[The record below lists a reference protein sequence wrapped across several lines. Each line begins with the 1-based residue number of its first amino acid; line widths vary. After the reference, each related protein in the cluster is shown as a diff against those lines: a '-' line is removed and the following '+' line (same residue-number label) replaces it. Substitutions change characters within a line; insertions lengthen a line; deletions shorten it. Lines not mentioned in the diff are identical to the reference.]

1 MTNKSLLDDTVFD
14 NVNVV
19 VEPFA
24 VNSST
29 VLSVISKLAATSPMN
44 EPNITSDDSGA
55 VLNTIVESESI
66 PYRLWGLLYL
76 VVVEEHH

>member
-1 MTNKSLLDDTVFD
+1 MTNKSLFDVTVFD

-29 VLSVISKLAATSPMN
+29 VLSVISKLPTVSPIN
-44 EPNITSDDSGA
+44 DANILSDASGA
-55 VLNTIVESESI
+55 ELNTIVESGSI
-66 PYRLWGLLYL
+66 
-76 VVVEEHH
+76 V

>member
-1 MTNKSLLDDTVFD
+1 MLSLQIIVWICVTPSSVTNTSLLDGTVFD

-29 VLSVISKLAATSPMN
+29 VLSVRSFA
-44 EPNITSDDSGA
+44 
-55 VLNTIVESESI
+55 
-66 PYRLWGLLYL
+66 
-76 VVVEEHH
+76 

>member
-1 MTNKSLLDDTVFD
+1 MNVIVLSIVLYALVVDCVFGYCTTPSSVTNKSLFDETVFD

-29 VLSVISKLAATSPMN
+29 VLSATSKLAATSPMN
-44 EPNITSDDSGA
+44 
-55 VLNTIVESESI
+55 
-66 PYRLWGLLYL
+66 
-76 VVVEEHH
+76 

>member
-1 MTNKSLLDDTVFD
+1 MVGYCVTPSSVTNKSLLDATVFES
-14 NVNVV
+14 VNVV

-44 EPNITSDDSGA
+44 QPNILSDDSGA
-55 VLNTIVESESI
+55 
-66 PYRLWGLLYL
+66 
-76 VVVEEHH
+76 

>member
-1 MTNKSLLDDTVFD
+1 MTNKSLFDGTVFD

-44 EPNITSDDSGA
+44 EPNILSDDSGA
-55 VLNTIVESESI
+55 VLNTIVESDSI
-66 PYRLWGLLYL
+66 PYPTVGL
-76 VVVEEHH
+76 VVSCGC

>member
-1 MTNKSLLDDTVFD
+1 MNVNTFSRTLYALVFDCVVGYCVTPSSVTNTSLLDGTVFD

-29 VLSVISKLAATSPMN
+29 VLS
-44 EPNITSDDSGA
+44 A
-55 VLNTIVESESI
+55 VSYTHLRAHET
-66 PYRLWGLLYL
+66 G
-76 VVVEEHH
+76 